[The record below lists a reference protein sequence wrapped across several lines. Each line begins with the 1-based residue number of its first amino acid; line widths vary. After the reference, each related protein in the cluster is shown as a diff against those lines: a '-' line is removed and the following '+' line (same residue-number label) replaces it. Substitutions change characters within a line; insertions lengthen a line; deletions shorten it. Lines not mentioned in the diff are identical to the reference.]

1 MKKMLFVQSRAP
13 HGSLFGQEGLDAIL
27 MGTAFA
33 VCSVLLLD
41 DGILQV
47 LDRQDVADLG
57 TKDYSVSY
65 RALVD
70 YGVEVIYCSASHLAA
85 RGIGVDDLLVPVT
98 ALTDREVGEL
108 MSGHDVILSF

>member
-1 MKKMLFVQSRAP
+1 MLFVQSQAP

-33 VCSVLLLD
+33 ECSVLLLD
-41 DGILQV
+41 DGIFQV
-47 LDRQDVADLG
+47 LDRQDTSALG

-65 RALVD
+65 RALKD

-85 RGIGVDDLLVPVT
+85 RGITAEDLLVPVT
-98 ALTDREVGEL
+98 ALSDSEIGKL
-108 MSGHDVILSF
+108 MSAHDVILSF